1 MQSWDCNM
9 DCIGTVLSVRGANYP
24 LTIYSQ
30 GVVTKHLQ
38 HVILCS
44 VLTLYCCSI
53 LTLYLGLGFETGI
66 NNCDWDWDWK
76 LEFIIESG
84 IGI

>member
-1 MQSWDCNM
+1 M
-9 DCIGTVLSVRGANYP
+9 DGIGTVLSVRGANYP

-44 VLTLYCCSI
+44 VLTLY
-53 LTLYLGLGFETGI
+53 LGLGFETGI

>member
-1 MQSWDCNM
+1 M

-38 HVILCS
+38 HVIM
-44 VLTLYCCSI
+44 CSI
-53 LTLYLGLGFETGI
+53 LTLYCCIIFIIEIGIGIRDWDLRLGLETGI
-66 NNCDWDWDWK
+66 LN
-76 LEFIIESG
+76 
-84 IGI
+84 